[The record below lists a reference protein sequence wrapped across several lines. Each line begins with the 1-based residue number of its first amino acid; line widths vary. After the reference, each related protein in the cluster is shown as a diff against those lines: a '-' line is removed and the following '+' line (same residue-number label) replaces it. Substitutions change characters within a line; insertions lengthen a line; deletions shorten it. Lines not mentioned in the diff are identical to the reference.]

1 MTRSTGWPD
10 GLAEPESL
18 TNDLTDVQED
28 MVGESHNLIIPR
40 HFQTWLNWGGMA
52 MHAGGFKDVKKNPGG
67 NDTAKER
74 ESGWQP
80 IWQVIC
86 YFECL

>member
-18 TNDLTDVQED
+18 TNDLTDVQEH

-40 HFQTWLNWGGMA
+40 HFQTWLNWGEWRWMQ
-52 MHAGGFKDVKKNPGG
+52 GGLKVEKDPRG

-74 ESGWQP
+74 ERVAAYLASNLL
-80 IWQVIC
+80 
-86 YFECL
+86 F